1 MMTTHADRLR
11 QAELMKAL
19 LADEILDECMGTEGV
34 WADPTRYRGQCWTR
48 DLVLAVLP
56 VVYDQ
61 RRRRLTALRHLENL
75 AGRQRLDGR
84 VPIVF
89 LDGPGGHARFLADK
103 LGKTARDRRM
113 SFMLKRYLRGQL
125 WNLTPGTRDSEILF
139 VLGLHEYERNAPDP
153 GLVASRH
160 VNVEM
165 ALDHVRSRLMVD
177 GLVQGADWRDTMEK
191 ELAYEPLLTNNAL
204 LFRALRLYETALDA
218 DGPDRHAESEALRQR
233 ILATHFAD
241 GRVIDYPGND
251 RFDPLG
257 AAFAVLHDVVGPGYY
272 PRVVEAMRSV
282 DSPCGVT
289 IKCRHNPISAEE
301 RAIIE
306 RTDGVVTWPFV
317 VGFSVLALLKMGERA
332 FAEEQ
337 FAKLVTLDG
346 FREWYDPATGQGCG
360 ADRQLW
366 SATLY
371 WRAYQ
376 ALRSA

>member
-1 MMTTHADRLR
+1 MTDPTNRLR
-11 QAELMKAL
+11 QVELMKAL
-19 LADEILDECMGTEGV
+19 LAEEILVECMGTQGI
-34 WADPTRYRGQCWTR
+34 WADPSRYRGQCWTR

-56 VVYDQ
+56 VAYES
-61 RRRRLTALRHLENL
+61 RRKRLLALRHLENL
-75 AGRQRLDGR
+75 ARRQRDDGR

-89 LDGPGGHARFLADK
+89 LDGPEGHARFLLDK
-103 LGKTARDRRM
+103 LRKSARDRRP
-113 SFMLKRYLRGQL
+113 SFMLTRYLRGEL

-153 GLVASRH
+153 GLTTSLH
-160 VNVEM
+160 VPIEM
-165 ALDHVRSRLMVD
+165 ALAHVRERLMVD
-177 GLVQGADWRDTMEK
+177 GLVTGADWRDTMER
-191 ELAYEPLLTNNAL
+191 ELADKPLLTNNAL
-204 LFRALRLYETALDA
+204 LFRALRLYEETFDQ
-218 DGPDRHAESEALRQR
+218 DDPDRNAESEALRRR
-233 ILATHFAD
+233 ILETHFAD

-257 AAFAVLHDVVGPGYY
+257 AAFAVLNDVVGPDYY
-272 PRVVEAMRSV
+272 PRIVEAMRAV

-289 IKCRHNPISAEE
+289 IKCRHNPISADE

-317 VGFSVLALLKMGERA
+317 VGFAVLALLKMGERA

-337 FAKLVTLDG
+337 FAKLTALDG

-360 ADRQLW
+360 AARQLW

-371 WRAYQ
+371 TRAHR
-376 ALRSA
+376 ALRSM